1 MNLRRVAAFALL
13 LLLATALSHATLA
26 QQDPPPAPFP
36 PAIRAAKTVFIS
48 KASGASY
55 SPAITDDLA
64 YNKFYAAMKG
74 WDRYQLV
81 SSPSDADLVV
91 EIRFDCLY
99 MPCGFNLRANILE
112 PKTHTILWAI
122 DEPVVGASRQS
133 FDKSMAALVEDVKT
147 LAGSANHS
155 SVP

>member
-48 KASGASY
+48 KASGEY
-55 SPAITDDLA
+55 FQHAITDDLA
-64 YNKFYAAMKG
+64 YNKFYAAMKN
-74 WDRYQLV
+74 WNRYQLV
-81 SSPSDADLVV
+81 SSPADADLVI
-91 EIRFDCLY
+91 EIRFDS
-99 MPCGFNLRANILE
+99 PSSACGSGLRTNILD
-112 PKTHTILWAI
+112 PKTRTILWAF
-122 DEPVVGASRQS
+122 DEPIYGATRQR
-133 FDKSMAALVEDVKT
+133 FDKSMAALIEDVKA